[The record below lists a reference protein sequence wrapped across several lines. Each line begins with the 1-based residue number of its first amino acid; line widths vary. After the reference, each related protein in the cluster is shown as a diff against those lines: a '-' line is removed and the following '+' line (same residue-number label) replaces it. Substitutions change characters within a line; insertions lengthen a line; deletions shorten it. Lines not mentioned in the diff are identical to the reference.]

1 MSLEPGSWD
10 CASDGHDLRHMPTLR
25 APHNFYGP
33 GVIMPLRAAF
43 SIRKKLRVLC
53 YYCIVLRTNTL
64 QSGLYPFFFL
74 LISIEIIT
82 FPGLP
87 KVFWAVDS
95 VPIVTYGNKLATPI
109 LEVIQGKGKACG
121 WHSP

>member
-53 YYCIVLRTNTL
+53 YYCIVLRTNIL
-64 QSGLYPFFFL
+64 QSGLYPFFFSL
-74 LISIEIIT
+74 DFHRDHNIPWS
-82 FPGLP
+82 P
-87 KVFWAVDS
+87 KGILGS
-95 VPIVTYGNKLATPI
+95 RLSTYCDLWK
-109 LEVIQGKGKACG
+109 
-121 WHSP
+121 